1 MQRERRNK
9 EHGCTLQPYAL
20 HFAISLLLHNLRT
33 TTEATS
39 LLGRFA
45 NVQTYFGHLRALN
58 YTIGQGKQNG
68 YGTHCVFSA
77 FSFALLMDLY
87 HLCV

>member
-1 MQRERRNK
+1 M
-9 EHGCTLQPYAL
+9 
-20 HFAISLLLHNLRT
+20 
-33 TTEATS
+33 
-39 LLGRFA
+39 LGRSA

-87 HLCV
+87 HLCA